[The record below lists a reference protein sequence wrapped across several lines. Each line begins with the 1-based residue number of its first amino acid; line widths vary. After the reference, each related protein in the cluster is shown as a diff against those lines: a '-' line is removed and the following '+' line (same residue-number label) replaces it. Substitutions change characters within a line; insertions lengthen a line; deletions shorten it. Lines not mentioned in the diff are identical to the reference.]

1 MPEGYEGRPV
11 EATRDIVS
19 SERSVS
25 AEDEALYDLSDVDL
39 SFSPA
44 IEEPALKA
52 PPEAEEVQ
60 QTAELA
66 FADAEVDEDEAL
78 YDLSGV
84 DLFGTDAVA
93 QDPYTAPSM
102 SAPGVGMFR
111 LPMPGYE
118 DPFAEAAPM
127 EHPEIPGLE
136 FLGSEVARLP
146 PELSEEV
153 PEAFTESKG
162 RLTDSE
168 LHARWYQTAAV
179 YNKTRDSQDRM
190 RVLGDF
196 IHDWNPEAAE
206 KLGYRPGGH
215 ITPEGFW
222 AVLDGI
228 DKYIDRPLRTLVNT
242 MWDLRKGFAAAD
254 LSPDIENP
262 GLDEAWRMMKR
273 NWDDDKATIPDLER
287 GMRSLLLFSQ
297 NALTGFDDE
306 AALLSEGGYE
316 QAEDAF
322 AETLTEFG
330 WDTAAPLIKLFTGAS
345 DADIERSIQ
354 EAIEEGSQGGHFAI
368 GLTSAMLISPLNFV
382 GGSGLIKKGLGEAAT
397 SLLGGGI
404 KLTPR
409 GAAATVEQTARAAGY
424 GRRILVEELAEEFGE
439 EAISGLA
446 RIARKL
452 DRADEVIDAA
462 DGPLPTSLQA
472 VPRTADEVA
481 AIRDDL
487 LGQFDNEIQRIKGGE
502 VLDKNGKAIPASA
515 LREDATF
522 RAAAAVTANTTEAV
536 NVAFK
541 AKKPPPIR
549 GAFAVEELARL
560 QVLAK
565 ADDISMDVVNKAWV
579 RGLEQADEAGEVLVK
594 VMPERVG
601 NEIVNTTYSTK
612 SPEVAY
618 LYERALAGEYGVGA
632 RIAALRPEYDA
643 LETLLSKGVKGVP
656 KLAELKVKA
665 AEELRNIQ
673 KSGMRW
679 APTRTA
685 IKKGAERVVE
695 RVRGGKEG
703 LRKLKD
709 PKRALLNGESI
720 ATNVNPVM
728 FSIAHAMARQIPW
741 LDKARRAAAGVGR
754 LTRHPAIYTRKNVAG
769 KLELIPRAELDHP
782 AILYSAQKLDR
793 QRAITRNILQARY
806 PQARA
811 ALLRITDDEE
821 MLELMNHAVEMGWG
835 DPANAIDNL
844 DEIITV
850 AAIRKLK
857 AVNDEILDSVVE
869 LKEGGT
875 VVRILSP
882 EDTEMALNAL
892 ERLAATDAL
901 EGVMFPGYDVNLI
914 EDLSREIAEHG
925 AESARLLE
933 LRAQK
938 PALVKSADEVKDR
951 TLKLAMLKKRLQIFG
966 AFYERNLNAALSTQ
980 AELRISDIVQAR
992 APEIKA
998 IQEQLISVENKL
1010 RAKKTDELTTGQYS
1024 DLIDSVLKE
1033 AEIGLPDF
1041 SPDEVIQLA
1050 VRTKARWI
1058 AKAKKAG
1065 TVALRSH
1072 MATINAELEKLYGD
1086 EAHIIMDLLYSQAE
1100 MAVKQGVVDTPEQ
1113 WFYGKKFKVGGV
1125 APEAAPGMLFH
1136 TTEAAP
1142 VFFSKL
1148 EAFIER
1154 ELGATRPQDYN
1165 AARLN
1170 VRLLEEGVPQE
1181 VLDKLDIDG
1190 WLFGQD
1196 RELGRR
1202 ALTVDEVEALNMEGG
1217 LFRGDVGA
1225 HDPSRY
1231 KQTLDQWSS
1240 RVPRDKRT
1248 RAWGAPDAKKGMS
1261 PDKFRVPRRQVED
1274 YINSHG
1280 IDPGEILDRLDSYE
1294 DVFKLDG
1301 LVSRL
1306 GRGKDIKAAELN
1318 ATHFPQFIEMLI
1330 KTGETEITRGELLSF
1345 LKVNGVKL
1353 QDDWRGY
1360 YSDVTF
1366 SRGVENTPLNRRVP
1380 DVDDAEYVLR
1390 SFRETVADH
1399 LSTREGTQ
1407 IRDTD
1412 HGFDAHYDELL
1423 GEIEYEYRLPTGGEE
1438 YGKILV
1444 EDLGLTDEA
1453 LASVDGAYRAIE
1465 DTAASDNAIAESAK
1479 LRYGRE
1485 QYQGPEVLE
1494 TPGGEKYTEAL
1505 VSNPLGE
1512 NGDRFLDHYSVD
1524 VVHPDLVPR
1533 GNEVAVRFNIRTD
1546 TKGRRTLFIEELQG
1560 DNAAELAAARRGVK
1574 DAQKAVDD
1582 IDKITGHPM
1591 TWEHEQVWFDMA
1603 DSDHYEAWLSEMGS
1617 AIGATKSPGARQAI
1631 VNIVRKAEGRI
1642 PLKLEDAEQD
1652 WMRLSSGKIDYGHL
1666 FRQGMSQ
1673 AERASAFDNHLASRI
1688 LDIVSDQKFAQKTVD
1703 RLAGKIAY
1711 ESGYIDLGL
1720 KRMLKFAVDE
1730 ADETID
1736 AIAWTTGKTQDL
1748 RYRGTGDSTKGLIA
1762 HYDELMPA
1770 AAKKLFKDKG
1780 AKSDSFL
1787 FQLSDT
1793 PGRRTLAPNERSLY
1807 DLAPGDQ
1814 LRGHGFEITDELRK
1828 RVKDEAFELFQEQEK
1843 IKRGMM
1849 QVIED
1854 DKVLIQAFET
1864 ANKSTIVHELG
1875 HLFRRNLAD
1884 QDQVVVKDW
1893 LVSEGKRLRA
1903 LSQEDLPKDILHL
1916 FPEGKVGQVVTKD
1929 GEFTA
1934 FGEEL
1939 FARGFE
1945 NYLATG
1951 KAPKGASAALKQA
1964 FVKLKEWIT
1973 DAYNNILG
1981 RNDVQV
1987 NDEVKAILDRYFL
2000 VKEKRFRKRELWEI
2014 EKSEIISGSVASV
2027 DEWEAAVKAQIEA
2040 GNGKKIPLEVL
2051 MSFPV
2056 EFLERVKGSISDAI
2070 PDAKKS
2076 LTKLR
2081 AAERSLTKLEA
2092 KLTKA
2097 GDDQLEAA
2105 AIQLQIDH
2113 TQAKIMSAS
2122 KAAERA
2128 AEKAGFSKKQFAA
2141 MQRKIGRPKKV
2152 AKEKEFAIP
2161 KGSRERRTLEAVQ
2174 ELYKNQMATV
2184 VKELQEE
2191 AFLVRQS
2198 ADDNKKVLLSSI
2210 APAEKLSDAQKE
2222 KLQYL
2227 AEMLG
2232 KDAPEINIPNLPRG
2246 RINQLIKEAGD
2257 PKLAARYERA
2267 MAKAAKLPPKERAAA
2282 EALADAKLYEKLE
2295 NIRVKAEDSVAL
2307 TPLEEA
2313 IAAYATPEGTGVG
2326 RSRQVGKGLPGA
2338 PLTKEELAKALDNFD
2353 SEMDELIEGLE
2364 ELNFDLRHP
2373 KEIRESLETSI
2384 TSSVN
2389 NLAAAAFDWKG
2400 RLEGFADAEAARL
2413 LQDMTEAQ
2421 KARVYKMI
2429 NNPEL
2434 HYLTKGRE
2442 AAKVSV
2448 ASRLAEVSGKI
2459 ESLEAAE
2466 KPVPD
2471 SLLKTKAK
2479 LERQAEIIGDG
2490 SDFDKIVDGARIIKK
2505 FYDEFLEELK
2515 TKGILDES
2523 FNEELFFR
2531 RTEVGNYVPHVLSW
2545 VARRKLD
2552 ALVGQGLLPSSVR
2565 ADFTKFR
2572 KIKGTIAE
2580 INIAR
2585 RTELAGEVVRHQA
2598 LKGTFGPEAEKAA
2611 NESISSLSRVF
2622 DEASEVNP
2630 ASPSWDV
2637 AVENARLE
2645 AGLDDMYEFF
2655 ETNPLV
2661 LMERYSR
2668 IASKK
2673 VADAVFIQDILD
2685 LFPRGRQFAK
2695 MYPTAGEA
2703 ASAAAREGFVRLG
2716 TVDHL
2721 QSVMMSKLP
2730 QDLRRFEDFIKQ
2742 RLSDGAPT
2750 KEILD
2755 HLEANGVKVDGD
2767 IVNAFATTDVYVPVS
2782 VAEYLNWMNGAEA
2795 KWAKDNLSL
2804 TIWDGIHSWMKGQA
2818 TVIAFAHVGR
2828 NWIGNVV
2835 SASQELGWAA
2845 VSPINQFQAARIWGS
2860 WGDDALDSVVKLG
2873 QHEYTVKEW
2882 RQIFLE
2888 KGFFDTPLSS
2898 DFLQE
2903 TMGLPSLDEMSS
2915 GKRVLTDIG
2924 TTIAGAGAGALA
2936 GAMFGLA
2943 PAGAFAGVA
2952 GSLLLGRRWKGT
2964 KAVRGGNALER
2975 VVGKTMREIDENPK
2989 QAITAGGAR
2998 LSGTAAGGLVGTV
3011 FAGPVGGAIGAYLF
3025 GASMP
3030 DYLRMMGGI
3039 NQSVEAQAR
3048 LSMAVAALKKG
3059 RSIDDALVSVNKA
3072 LRDYS
3077 DLTPIEKNVLR
3088 RMFFF
3093 YTWEAG
3099 NFKFQLNWMKD
3110 HPIAAKQMASFFN
3123 GLYKFQFD
3131 EEEIAS
3137 VPEGWRYRVLLR
3149 TGAGKIMGMSGLPM
3163 EPMMDILTRGKR
3175 AKNPRG
3181 VASRIHPIPL
3191 TLMEWMIGG
3200 GHSVYYNKGWEE
3212 LTNVRGMKNGP
3223 PGLKDLIGYPEEGEE
3238 TWVPVYKDGV
3248 RVGTR
3253 ADYRAE
3259 NATLFYLMQRFP
3271 GWRII
3276 NQYMILAADTFN
3288 SYAMDTAGGPEE
3300 MAELRAKWWE
3310 RALMFTFGWKV
3321 SNIDFD
3327 QQKSLMAWRMQQEL
3341 MHELKLRKPRAI
3353 RNIRKLN
3360 VATGWTEP
3368 RPSPQQISQAPIDP
3382 SLVGPFVE

>member
-1 MPEGYEGRPV
+1 
-11 EATRDIVS
+11 
-19 SERSVS
+19 
-25 AEDEALYDLSDVDL
+25 
-39 SFSPA
+39 
-44 IEEPALKA
+44 
-52 PPEAEEVQ
+52 
-60 QTAELA
+60 
-66 FADAEVDEDEAL
+66 
-78 YDLSGV
+78 
-84 DLFGTDAVA
+84 
-93 QDPYTAPSM
+93 
-102 SAPGVGMFR
+102 
-111 LPMPGYE
+111 
-118 DPFAEAAPM
+118 
-127 EHPEIPGLE
+127 
-136 FLGSEVARLP
+136 
-146 PELSEEV
+146 
-153 PEAFTESKG
+153 
-162 RLTDSE
+162 
-168 LHARWYQTAAV
+168 
-179 YNKTRDSQDRM
+179 M

-196 IHDWNPEAAE
+196 IHDWNPDAAE
-206 KLGYRPGGH
+206 KLGYRPGGY
-215 ITPEGFW
+215 IEPEGFW
-222 AVLDGI
+222 SVLDAV

-242 MWDLRKGFAAAD
+242 MWDMRKGFAAAD

-273 NWDDDKATIPDLER
+273 NWDDDKAEIPDLER

-306 AALLSEGGYE
+306 DALLSEGSYE

-330 WDTAAPLIKLFTGAS
+330 WDAAAPLIKLFTGAS

-354 EAIEEGSQGGHFAI
+354 EAVDEGSQGGHFAI

-382 GGSGLIKKGLGEAAT
+382 GGSGLIKKGLGEAAN
-397 SLLGGGI
+397 SLLGAGI

-424 GRRILVEELAEEFGE
+424 GRRLLVEELAEEFGA
-439 EAISGLA
+439 EAISDLA
-446 RIARKL
+446 RISRKL
-452 DRADEVIDAA
+452 DRADEAVAVREGGVAEVIAGEA
-462 DGPLPTSLQA
+462 G
-472 VPRTADEVA
+472 EVVLGGERVLTPEA
-481 AIRDDL
+481 RAIAEGASPVFARSEEVRLIQDDL
-487 LGQFDNEIQRIKGGE
+487 ISQFDNEVQRLKGGT
-502 VLDKNGKAIPASA
+502 VLDKSGKAIPASA
-515 LREDATF
+515 LREDAVF

-536 NVAFK
+536 NVAFR
-541 AKKPPPIR
+541 AEKPPPIR
-549 GAFAVEELARL
+549 GAFAVEQLAQL
-560 QVLAK
+560 QTMAK
-565 ADDISMDVVNKAWV
+565 ADDIPISAVNREWV
-579 RGLEQADEAGEVLVK
+579 RGLKEADDAGEVLVK
-594 VMPERVG
+594 VMPERLG
-601 NEIVNTTYSTK
+601 NEIVKTTFSTK
-612 SPEVAY
+612 SPDVAY
-618 LYERALAGEYGVGA
+618 LYERALAGEYGVAA
-632 RIAALRPEYDA
+632 RIAALRPEYNA

-656 KLAELKVKA
+656 RLSELKVKA
-665 AEELRNIQ
+665 AEELRNLQ
-673 KSGMRW
+673 KSGVRW
-679 APTRTA
+679 TPTRTA

-720 ATNVNPVM
+720 ATNVNPAM
-728 FSIAHAMARQIPW
+728 FSIAHSIAGRVKW
-741 LDKARRAAAGVGR
+741 LDKARRAIVGVGR
-754 LTRHPAIYTRKNVAG
+754 LTRHPAIYTRVNAAG
-769 KLELIPRAELDHP
+769 KLERIPRTELDHP
-782 AILYSAQKLDR
+782 AKLYSAQKLNR
-793 QRAITRNILQARY
+793 RRAISRNILQSRY

-811 ALLRITDDEE
+811 ALLAITDDSE
-821 MLELMNHAVEMGWG
+821 MLDLMNHAVEMGWA
-835 DPANAIDNL
+835 DPATAADNL
-844 DEIITV
+844 DEILTV

-857 AVNDEILDSVVE
+857 EVNDQILDAVVDI
-869 LKEGGT
+869 KEGGL

-892 ERLAATDAL
+892 EKLAATEVVD
-901 EGVMFPGYDVNLI
+901 GIKFPGYDVDLI
-914 EDLSREIAEHG
+914 QDLSGEIKKYG
-925 AESARLLE
+925 AESSRLIE
-933 LRAQK
+933 LRAQM
-938 PALVKSADEVKDR
+938 PALAKKSDEVKER
-951 TLKLAMLKKRLQIFG
+951 TLKLSMLKKRLQAFG
-966 AFYERNLNAALSTQ
+966 ALYERNLNAALRTQ
-980 AELRISDIVQAR
+980 AELRIGDIAQAR

-998 IQEQLISVENKL
+998 IQEQLVAVEGKL
-1010 RAKKTDELTTGQYS
+1010 RELKTDELTPGQYS
-1024 DLIDSVLKE
+1024 DIIDSVLKE
-1033 AEIGLPDF
+1033 AETRLPDF

-1050 VRTKARWI
+1050 PKGRSRWI
-1058 AKAKKAG
+1058 AKAKKMTDA
-1065 TVALRSH
+1065 ALRSH
-1072 MATINAELEKLYGD
+1072 IATINAELEKRYLD
-1086 EAHIIMDLLYSQAE
+1086 DAHVIMDYLYSQAE

-1113 WFYGKKFKVGGV
+1113 WFYGVKFKVGGI
-1125 APEAAPGMLFH
+1125 APEAAPGLLFH

-1170 VRLLEEGVPQE
+1170 GRLLEEGVPQE

-1280 IDPGEILDRLDSYE
+1280 IDAGEILDRLDSYE

-1306 GRGKDIKAAELN
+1306 ARGKDIKAAELN
-1318 ATHFPQFIEMLI
+1318 ATHFPQFIEMLF

-1366 SRGVENTPLNRRVP
+1366 SRGVENTPLNRRAP

-1399 LSTREGTQ
+1399 LSTREGTP

-1412 HGFDAHYDELL
+1412 RGFDAHYDELL
-1423 GEIEYEYRLPTGGEE
+1423 GEIEYEYLLPTGGEE

-1485 QYQGPEVLE
+1485 QYEGPEALE

-1512 NGDRFLDHYSVD
+1512 NGDRFLDHYSGD

-1666 FRQGMSQ
+1666 FRQGMSEG
-1673 AERASAFDNHLASRI
+1673 ARASAFDNYLASRI

-1748 RYRGTGDSTKGLIA
+1748 RYLGTGDSTKGLIA

-1787 FQLSDT
+1787 FQLSDADGLGL
-1793 PGRRTLAPNERSLY
+1793 PGY
-1807 DLAPGDQ
+1807 DLAKGNR

-1893 LVSEGKRLRA
+1893 LASEAKRLRA
-1903 LSQEDLPKDILHL
+1903 LSTEEFPKHL
-1916 FPEGKVGQVVTKD
+1916 AHLLDADGKVGQVVTKG
-1929 GEFTA
+1929 GEFTTL
-1934 FGEEL
+1934 GEEL

-1945 NYLATG
+1945 TYLATG
-1951 KAPKGASAALKQA
+1951 KAPKGASSALKQA
-1964 FVKLKEWIT
+1964 FVKLKEWIEA
-1973 DAYNNILG
+1973 AYQHVIA

-1987 NDEVKAILDRYFL
+1987 NDEVKALLDRYFL

-2070 PDAKKS
+2070 PDTKKS
-2076 LTKLR
+2076 LTRLR
-2081 AAERSLTKLEA
+2081 AAEGSLTKLEA
-2092 KLTKA
+2092 KLAKA
-2097 GDDQLEAA
+2097 GDDQLGAA

-2122 KAAERA
+2122 KSAERA
-2128 AEKAGFSKKQFAA
+2128 AKKAGFSEKQFAA
-2141 MQRKIGRPKKV
+2141 MQRKIGRPKKK

-2161 KGSRERRTLEAVQ
+2161 KGSRERRTLEAMR

-2191 AFLVRQS
+2191 ATIVRTL
-2198 ADDNKKVLLSSI
+2198 ADDNKKVLISTI
-2210 APAEKLSDAQKE
+2210 APAAKLSDAQKE

-2232 KDAPEINIPNLPRG
+2232 KDAPETNIPNLPRS
-2246 RINQLIKEAGD
+2246 RINQLIKDAGD
-2257 PKLAARYERA
+2257 PTLVRTYQSS

-2282 EALADAKLYEKLE
+2282 EALADAMLYENLE
-2295 NIRVKAEDSVAL
+2295 NIRVKAESSVAM

-2313 IAAYATPEGTGVG
+2313 VAALTGEEMKG
-2326 RSRQVGKGLPGA
+2326 IKGSFGKGMPGA
-2338 PLTKEELAKALDNFD
+2338 PLTKAELAKALENFD

-2364 ELNFDLRHP
+2364 ELSFDLRHP
-2373 KEIRESLETSI
+2373 DEIRESLETSI
-2384 TSSVN
+2384 TSSIN

-2400 RLEGFADAEAARL
+2400 RLEGFADAEAARML
-2413 LQDMTEAQ
+2413 KDMTEAQ
-2421 KARVYKMI
+2421 KSRVYKMI

-2434 HYLTKGRE
+2434 HFLTKGRE

-2448 ASRLAEVSGKI
+2448 TSRLAEVSSKI
-2459 ESLEAAE
+2459 ESLESAD

-2471 SLLKTKAK
+2471 SLLKTRAK

-2490 SDFDKIVDGARIIKK
+2490 TDFDKVIQGARVIKR
-2505 FYDEFLEELK
+2505 FYDEFLRELK
-2515 TKGILDES
+2515 ANGILDEG

-2552 ALVGQGLLPSSVR
+2552 ALVGKGLLPSSAR

-2585 RTELAGEVVRHQA
+2585 RLELAGEVVRHQA
-2598 LKGTFGPEAEKAA
+2598 IKGAFGPEAEKAA
-2611 NESISSLSRVF
+2611 SESISSLSRVF
-2622 DEASEVNP
+2622 DESDLL
-2630 ASPSWDV
+2630 PSWDD
-2637 AVENARLE
+2637 AVEGARLE

-2673 VADAVFIQDILD
+2673 IADAVFIQDILD
-2685 LFPRGRQFAK
+2685 LFPRGRQFARIYK
-2695 MYPTAGEA
+2695 NPEEA
-2703 ASAAAREGFVRLG
+2703 SIAAAREGFVRLA

-2730 QDLRRFEDFIKQ
+2730 QGLRKFEDFIKQ
-2742 RLSDGAPT
+2742 RLADGTPT
-2750 KEILD
+2750 EEILV
-2755 HLEANGVKVDGD
+2755 HLESNGVTVDAD
-2767 IVNAFATTDVYVPVS
+2767 IVVAFATNDVYVPVS
-2782 VAEYLNWMNGAEA
+2782 VAEYLNWMNGSEA

-2818 TVIAFAHVGR
+2818 TIIAFAHVGR

-2845 VSPINQFQAARIWGS
+2845 VNPVNQFTAMRIWGS
-2860 WGDDALDSVVKLG
+2860 WGDDALDSVVKIG
-2873 QHEYTVKEW
+2873 SHEYTVKEW
-2882 RQIFLE
+2882 RKIFLE
-2888 KGFFDTPLSS
+2888 NGFYDTPLSS

-2903 TMGLPSLDEMSS
+2903 TMGLPSLGEIETGRS
-2915 GKRVLTDIG
+2915 VLANIG
-2924 TTIAGAGAGALA
+2924 ATIAGAGAGALA
-2936 GAMFGLA
+2936 GSMIGLA

-2964 KAVRGGNALER
+2964 QAVRGGTVMER

-2989 QAITAGGAR
+2989 AAIAAGGAR
-2998 LSGTAAGGLVGTV
+2998 LSGTAAGGLIGTA

-3048 LSMAVAALKKG
+3048 LSMAVASLKKG
-3059 RSIDDALVSVNKA
+3059 RSIDESLVSVNKA

-3077 DLTPIEKNVLR
+3077 DLTPIEKGVLR

-3099 NFKFQLNWMKD
+3099 NFKFQLNWMKK
-3110 HPIAAKQMASFFN
+3110 HPVAAKQTAAFFN

-3131 EEEIAS
+3131 EEDIAS

-3149 TGAGKIMGMSGLPM
+3149 TGAGKIMAISGLPM
-3163 EPMMDILTRGKR
+3163 EPMLDILTRGKR
-3175 AKNPRG
+3175 SNNPRG
-3181 VASRIHPIPL
+3181 IATRIHPIPL
-3191 TLMEWMIGG
+3191 TLMEWLVGG

-3212 LTNVRGMKNGP
+3212 LNNVRNMKNGP

-3276 NQYMILAADTFN
+3276 NQYMTLAADTFN

-3300 MAELRAKWWE
+3300 MEELRARWWE
-3310 RALMFTFGWKV
+3310 RALMFSLGYRV

-3327 QQKSLMAWRMQQEL
+3327 QQKSLMAWRMQEEL
-3341 MHELKLRKPRAI
+3341 MHELKMRKPRAVRQI
-3353 RNIRKLN
+3353 KKLN
-3360 VATGWTEP
+3360 TATGWTEP
-3368 RPSPQQISQAPIDP
+3368 RPNPRQVSQQPIDP
-3382 SLVGPFVE
+3382 TLVGPFVE

>member
-1 MPEGYEGRPV
+1 M
-11 EATRDIVS
+11 
-19 SERSVS
+19 
-25 AEDEALYDLSDVDL
+25 
-39 SFSPA
+39 
-44 IEEPALKA
+44 
-52 PPEAEEVQ
+52 
-60 QTAELA
+60 
-66 FADAEVDEDEAL
+66 
-78 YDLSGV
+78 
-84 DLFGTDAVA
+84 
-93 QDPYTAPSM
+93 
-102 SAPGVGMFR
+102 
-111 LPMPGYE
+111 
-118 DPFAEAAPM
+118 
-127 EHPEIPGLE
+127 
-136 FLGSEVARLP
+136 
-146 PELSEEV
+146 
-153 PEAFTESKG
+153 
-162 RLTDSE
+162 
-168 LHARWYQTAAV
+168 
-179 YNKTRDSQDRM
+179 
-190 RVLGDF
+190 
-196 IHDWNPEAAE
+196 
-206 KLGYRPGGH
+206 
-215 ITPEGFW
+215 
-222 AVLDGI
+222 
-228 DKYIDRPLRTLVNT
+228 
-242 MWDLRKGFAAAD
+242 
-254 LSPDIENP
+254 
-262 GLDEAWRMMKR
+262 
-273 NWDDDKATIPDLER
+273 
-287 GMRSLLLFSQ
+287 
-297 NALTGFDDE
+297 
-306 AALLSEGGYE
+306 
-316 QAEDAF
+316 
-322 AETLTEFG
+322 
-330 WDTAAPLIKLFTGAS
+330 
-345 DADIERSIQ
+345 
-354 EAIEEGSQGGHFAI
+354 
-368 GLTSAMLISPLNFV
+368 
-382 GGSGLIKKGLGEAAT
+382 
-397 SLLGGGI
+397 
-404 KLTPR
+404 
-409 GAAATVEQTARAAGY
+409 
-424 GRRILVEELAEEFGE
+424 
-439 EAISGLA
+439 
-446 RIARKL
+446 
-452 DRADEVIDAA
+452 
-462 DGPLPTSLQA
+462 
-472 VPRTADEVA
+472 
-481 AIRDDL
+481 
-487 LGQFDNEIQRIKGGE
+487 
-502 VLDKNGKAIPASA
+502 
-515 LREDATF
+515 
-522 RAAAAVTANTTEAV
+522 
-536 NVAFK
+536 
-541 AKKPPPIR
+541 
-549 GAFAVEELARL
+549 
-560 QVLAK
+560 
-565 ADDISMDVVNKAWV
+565 
-579 RGLEQADEAGEVLVK
+579 
-594 VMPERVG
+594 
-601 NEIVNTTYSTK
+601 
-612 SPEVAY
+612 
-618 LYERALAGEYGVGA
+618 
-632 RIAALRPEYDA
+632 
-643 LETLLSKGVKGVP
+643 
-656 KLAELKVKA
+656 
-665 AEELRNIQ
+665 
-673 KSGMRW
+673 
-679 APTRTA
+679 
-685 IKKGAERVVE
+685 
-695 RVRGGKEG
+695 
-703 LRKLKD
+703 
-709 PKRALLNGESI
+709 
-720 ATNVNPVM
+720 
-728 FSIAHAMARQIPW
+728 
-741 LDKARRAAAGVGR
+741 
-754 LTRHPAIYTRKNVAG
+754 
-769 KLELIPRAELDHP
+769 
-782 AILYSAQKLDR
+782 
-793 QRAITRNILQARY
+793 
-806 PQARA
+806 
-811 ALLRITDDEE
+811 
-821 MLELMNHAVEMGWG
+821 
-835 DPANAIDNL
+835 
-844 DEIITV
+844 
-850 AAIRKLK
+850 
-857 AVNDEILDSVVE
+857 
-869 LKEGGT
+869 
-875 VVRILSP
+875 
-882 EDTEMALNAL
+882 
-892 ERLAATDAL
+892 
-901 EGVMFPGYDVNLI
+901 
-914 EDLSREIAEHG
+914 
-925 AESARLLE
+925 
-933 LRAQK
+933 
-938 PALVKSADEVKDR
+938 
-951 TLKLAMLKKRLQIFG
+951 
-966 AFYERNLNAALSTQ
+966 
-980 AELRISDIVQAR
+980 
-992 APEIKA
+992 
-998 IQEQLISVENKL
+998 
-1010 RAKKTDELTTGQYS
+1010 
-1024 DLIDSVLKE
+1024 KE
-1033 AEIGLPDF
+1033 A
-1041 SPDEVIQLA
+1041 Q
-1050 VRTKARWI
+1050 R
-1058 AKAKKAG
+1058 
-1065 TVALRSH
+1065 
-1072 MATINAELEKLYGD
+1072 
-1086 EAHIIMDLLYSQAE
+1086 
-1100 MAVKQGVVDTPEQ
+1100 
-1113 WFYGKKFKVGGV
+1113 
-1125 APEAAPGMLFH
+1125 
-1136 TTEAAP
+1136 
-1142 VFFSKL
+1142 
-1148 EAFIER
+1148 
-1154 ELGATRPQDYN
+1154 
-1165 AARLN
+1165 
-1170 VRLLEEGVPQE
+1170 
-1181 VLDKLDIDG
+1181 
-1190 WLFGQD
+1190 
-1196 RELGRR
+1196 
-1202 ALTVDEVEALNMEGG
+1202 
-1217 LFRGDVGA
+1217 
-1225 HDPSRY
+1225 
-1231 KQTLDQWSS
+1231 
-1240 RVPRDKRT
+1240 
-1248 RAWGAPDAKKGMS
+1248 
-1261 PDKFRVPRRQVED
+1261 
-1274 YINSHG
+1274 
-1280 IDPGEILDRLDSYE
+1280 
-1294 DVFKLDG
+1294 
-1301 LVSRL
+1301 
-1306 GRGKDIKAAELN
+1306 
-1318 ATHFPQFIEMLI
+1318 
-1330 KTGETEITRGELLSF
+1330 
-1345 LKVNGVKL
+1345 
-1353 QDDWRGY
+1353 
-1360 YSDVTF
+1360 
-1366 SRGVENTPLNRRVP
+1366 
-1380 DVDDAEYVLR
+1380 
-1390 SFRETVADH
+1390 
-1399 LSTREGTQ
+1399 
-1407 IRDTD
+1407 
-1412 HGFDAHYDELL
+1412 
-1423 GEIEYEYRLPTGGEE
+1423 
-1438 YGKILV
+1438 
-1444 EDLGLTDEA
+1444 
-1453 LASVDGAYRAIE
+1453 
-1465 DTAASDNAIAESAK
+1465 
-1479 LRYGRE
+1479 
-1485 QYQGPEVLE
+1485 
-1494 TPGGEKYTEAL
+1494 
-1505 VSNPLGE
+1505 
-1512 NGDRFLDHYSVD
+1512 
-1524 VVHPDLVPR
+1524 
-1533 GNEVAVRFNIRTD
+1533 
-1546 TKGRRTLFIEELQG
+1546 
-1560 DNAAELAAARRGVK
+1560 
-1574 DAQKAVDD
+1574 AVDD
-1582 IDKITGHPM
+1582 IDKITGVALDAP
-1591 TWEHEQVWFDMA
+1591 DY
-1603 DSDHYEAWLSEMGS
+1603 SLGLGEAYISGMGR
-1617 AIGATKSPGARQAI
+1617 AIANTKSAKARQEI
-1631 VNIVRKAEGRI
+1631 LDVINRFEGREGAQS
-1642 PLKLEDAEQD
+1642 LKEAKEV
-1652 WMRLSSGKIDYGHL
+1652 WATAPSYGGDRHRS
-1666 FRQGMSQ
+1666 FYRDGMSEGERDVAFWNHM
-1673 AERASAFDNHLASRI
+1673 AERI
-1688 LDIVSDQKFAQKTVD
+1688 LSIRTSGGFAQEAVD
-1703 RLAGKIAY
+1703 GLAGKIAY

-1720 KRMLKFAVDE
+1720 KRMLKFAVEE

-1748 RYRGTGDSTKGLIA
+1748 RWGMGYGVERGLTD

-1854 DKVLIQAFET
+1854 DKILIQAFET

-2014 EKSEIISGSVASV
+2014 EKSEIISGTVASV
-2027 DEWEAAVKAQIEA
+2027 DEWEAAVKAQIDA

-2056 EFLERVKGSISDAI
+2056 EVLDRVKGSISDAI

-2113 TQAKIMSAS
+2113 TRAKIMSAS

-2128 AEKAGFSKKQFAA
+2128 AEKAGFSKKQFDA

-2161 KGSRERRTLEAVQ
+2161 KGSRERRTLEAVR

-2191 AFLVRQS
+2191 AHLVRQR
-2198 ADDNKKVLLSSI
+2198 ADDSKRSLLASV
-2210 APAEKLSDAQKE
+2210 APAEKLSKEQQE

-2257 PKLAARYERA
+2257 PKLAARYERS

-2282 EALADAKLYEKLE
+2282 EALADANLYEKLE

-2703 ASAAAREGFVRLG
+2703 ASAAVREGFVRLG

-2742 RLSDGAPT
+2742 RLADGAPT

-3011 FAGPVGGAIGAYLF
+3011 FAGPVGGAIGAYMF